1 MSVAPGFEEVSGIG
15 DHAMVGSFGHALYV
29 LKGDSLIKLE
39 TMYVPEARV
48 RGAEIGRKIAAR
60 M

>member
-1 MSVAPGFEEVSGIG
+1 MSLVPGFEEVPGIG

-39 TMYVPEARV
+39 MMYVPEARI
-48 RGAEIGRKIAAR
+48 RGVEIGRKIAAR
-60 M
+60 L